1 MLCFLV
7 TVGIA
12 QANWYEDS
20 AWVNSLTGEEQ
31 NVVLLL
37 ISTDLNQN
45 LMNTVYKNALKNST
59 DRLWMSKV
67 EAIGKN
73 MISNLA
79 TNSPEMR
86 KAMKDGSVLLVEFIR
101 GEIPVEKY
109 TKLSEENQKAL
120 RNIIDGLDIKN
131 AEKIATKYK
140 LKIEKTSKSLIA
152 NAKYVS
158 VK

>member
-7 TVGIA
+7 TVGVA

-37 ISTDLNQN
+37 ISTDLTQN

-120 RNIIDGLDIKN
+120 RNIIEGLDIKN